1 MPINTSMFSG
11 MFSGMFYATLLLIAC
26 VSGTAAA
33 QSRTQGRVLITE
45 DFSSS
50 TVDRKNF
57 SNTSWDVPDTWQLN
71 DGGLQCIYDPKQHP
85 GKAHGKSIDPKFKA
99 RDVRV
104 SYRVKFGGEAA
115 RMVMIINAGFPPVK
129 TGLPVWHIADVTA
142 RLPRNPNDAC
152 IDISERDFTRD
163 ENDPRNTKKSR
174 GPAEIFK
181 PLGAYEI
188 RGVNCKTH
196 AAIVLGKWTTFVVES
211 VGTEWTLWIDGK
223 KTLSQTHKHA
233 DCDKES
239 INFIA
244 FGPLVLDDIVVE
256 ELPRE

>member
-1 MPINTSMFSG
+1 MLMNTSRFCASLV
-11 MFSGMFYATLLLIAC
+11 ATLLLIVCTSGAATAQ
-26 VSGTAAA
+26 SGTK
-33 QSRTQGRVLITE
+33 GHVLISE

-50 TVDRKNF
+50 TVDMKNF
-57 SNTSWDVPDTWQLN
+57 PNTSWDIPDTWKLN
-71 DGGLQCIYDPKQHP
+71 DGGLECIYDPKQHP

-104 SYRVKFGGEAA
+104 SYRVNFGGEAA

-142 RLPRNPNDAC
+142 RLPRNPSDAC

-188 RGVNCKTH
+188 RGVSCKAH
-196 AAIVLGKWTTFVVES
+196 AALEPGRWTKFVVES
-211 VGTEWTLWIDGK
+211 DATIC
-223 KTLSQTHKHA
+223 A
-233 DCDKES
+233 
-239 INFIA
+239 
-244 FGPLVLDDIVVE
+244 PLIFAWVLGE
-256 ELPRE
+256 

>member
-1 MPINTSMFSG
+1 MHPSRFCATLV
-11 MFSGMFYATLLLIAC
+11 ATLLFFTCTI
-26 VSGTAAA
+26 GTAAA
-33 QSRTQGRVLITE
+33 QSGMKGRVLISE

-50 TVDRKNF
+50 TVDKKHF
-57 SNTSWDVPDTWQLN
+57 SNTSWDVPDTWQLK
-71 DGGLQCIYDPKQHP
+71 DGGLECIYDPKQHP
-85 GKAHGKSIDPKFKA
+85 GKAHGKSIDPKLKA

-129 TGLPVWHIADVTA
+129 TGLPVWHIADVTT

-152 IDISERDFTRD
+152 IAISERDFTRD

-188 RGVNCKTH
+188 RGVDCKAH
-196 AAIVLGKWTTFVVES
+196 AALEPDKWTTFVVES

-223 KTLSQTHKHA
+223 QTLSQTHKHA